1 MLHCSLLTNVRS
13 SALFGTSQ
21 VFFLTSIFLRLP
33 ANSVTILLGSMAM
46 CIYIKLRPFSLDSV
60 MVFRRSDLRR
70 HNAEHDLFAIAE
82 ETGGPPR
89 LLNNR
94 RMAW

>member
-46 CIYIKLRPFSLDSV
+46 CIKLRPFSLDLV
-60 MVFRRSDLRR
+60 MVFCKSDLRR

-82 ETGGPPR
+82 EIGGPPR

-94 RMAW
+94 

>member
-1 MLHCSLLTNVRS
+1 MLHSSLSSNVRPL
-13 SALFGTSQ
+13 ALFGTSQ
-21 VFFLTSIFLRLP
+21 AFFLKSIFLRLP

-46 CIYIKLRPFSLDSV
+46 CVYIKLRPFSLDSV
-60 MVFRRSDLRR
+60 MVFRKSDLRK

-82 ETGGPPR
+82 ETGCLPR
-89 LLNNR
+89 ILSNR